1 MPRWTCPSCEREF
14 GAAHQAHVCAPGI
27 SVEELLS
34 RYPDWVS
41 EIYEAVVE
49 PLHTLG
55 PVHEDAVN
63 VGIFL
68 KSDRK
73 IAEFRPRVRSV
84 LLSICL
90 PSRRDDPRVMR
101 HYPSAPDRHFHS
113 VKLTSVTE
121 VDEQLRSWLIESY
134 DINTD

>member
-1 MPRWTCPSCEREF
+1 MARWTCPNCEREF
-14 GAAHQAHVCAPGI
+14 GAANQAHVCAPGI
-27 SVEELLS
+27 SVEELLG
-34 RYPDWVS
+34 RHPDWVT
-41 EIYEAVVE
+41 EIYDAVIG
-49 PLHTLG
+49 PLRTLG
-55 PVHEDAVN
+55 PVHEDAVD

-90 PSRRDDPRVMR
+90 PSPRDDPRLMR
-101 HYPSAPDRHFHS
+101 VYPSGPDRYWHP
-113 VKLTSVTE
+113 VKLAGAEE
-121 VDEQLRSWLIESY
+121 VDEQLRAWLAESY